1 MTYSGTVTTCRL
13 TRTLRAM
20 FFAALAVPL
29 AAAGQ
34 VVVTGRP
41 LPVSVVVAAG
51 VVVFAVAAVLAGA
64 DRGFFQIA
72 ALMLPVELL
81 LNTTFNLGQDT
92 CAPPSGV
99 QHMGGHGLDLMVC
112 GGGSVGG
119 GGSTL
124 SLAPTVLELVLL
136 TVQVVVTLV
145 AALCLRLADA
155 ALARLPEL
163 FGALARLAPDA
174 LRALLLLAPIPARP
188 ASGSPLPEPRP
199 EHAPTEDLPLA
210 PSRHRGPPASFA
222 LAC

>member
-1 MTYSGTVTTCRL
+1 MTTCRL
-13 TRTLRAM
+13 TRTLRALL
-20 FFAALAVPL
+20 FAALAVPL

-41 LPVSVVVAAG
+41 LPLTVVVAAG

-72 ALMLPVELL
+72 AVMLPVELM

-92 CAPPSGV
+92 CGSPRAA
-99 QHMGGHGLDLMVC
+99 QHVGGGHGLDLMVC

-119 GGSTL
+119 GGGAL

-136 TVQVVVTLV
+136 TVQAVVTMV

-155 ALARLPEL
+155 ALVRLPEL
-163 FGALARLAPDA
+163 LGALARLAPDA
-174 LRALLLLAPIPARP
+174 LRALLLLAPVPARP
-188 ASGSPLPEPRP
+188 APGSPLPEPRP

-210 PSRHRGPPASFA
+210 TSRHRGPPASFA